1 MNITEYKVGAEEFQI
16 YYGKATIKDGFY
28 GIVNAD
34 ERFYHLVGKKSGFSV
49 TDLLH
54 PDDVDTFLKAL
65 TYIEKEPQCMLVRF
79 LTDMDTY
86 RCVYMKMSY
95 EGKVIQG
102 IRYFEMEI
110 TDIMAITDRYK
121 SVSEQIE
128 KYRRFMSVYDGVFLE
143 YSYETDC
150 LQFYEYFNGQ
160 SRRLYYRNLTE
171 AEAELRTNDSL
182 TEEQKDE
189 FISLAEMIHKRIGSF
204 RVSLDAEVL
213 SDYMKDVRFEC
224 NCALLYRDDVHYK
237 MIGLCHHIGK
247 LKPKQPYYMSEYA
260 VDSGTGVLNKK
271 AIQEYALEHIHNGK
285 KTGYFILLD
294 IDDFKLVNDRF
305 GHMFGD
311 EVLAKCAE
319 IFRSVTRTRGMVGR
333 FGGDEFM
340 LVLDNVPK
348 EEDLRRILKVI
359 DKHAKWAF
367 SEKEGFNIS
376 FSIGVAKFPDDGT
389 TYEELLKKADKCLY
403 IAKDKGKNR
412 YIIYREHLHDSVQ
425 TVNDPQRI
433 VGLKSAVSDAEKHI
447 LLTQMIVKL
456 HKEGKAA
463 LESVMEE
470 MQTYFDIDGICI
482 FAGEDMRRIYSRGNY
497 VNQVEELGFVYEP
510 AYQEL
515 FDVNGYYTESHLNRL
530 EKRSPLAHKAVIQQE
545 IGKFIQLILKEDG
558 VPKAVVSFDFFNRN
572 PKMGISD
579 TGMIQTIGRM
589 LAEIAIE
596 AD

>member
-1 MNITEYKVGAEEFQI
+1 MNITEYKVGADEFQI
-16 YYGKATIKDGFY
+16 YYGKATIKDGFC

-54 PDDVDTFLKAL
+54 PDDVGTFLKAL
-65 TYIEKEPQCMLVRF
+65 TYIEEEPQCMLVRF

-86 RCVYMKMSY
+86 RCVYMKISY
-95 EGKVIQG
+95 DGKVIRG
-102 IRYFEMEI
+102 VRYFEMEI
-110 TDIMAITDRYK
+110 TDIMAITERYK

-128 KYRRFMSVYDGVFLE
+128 KYRSFMSLHDGVFFE

-150 LQFYEYFNGQ
+150 IQFYEYFNGQ
-160 SRRLYYRNLTE
+160 SRRMYYRNLTE
-171 AEAELRTNDSL
+171 TEAELKRSSKLSD
-182 TEEQKDE
+182 EQKDE
-189 FISLAEMIHKRIGSF
+189 FFSLAEMIHKRIESF
-204 RVSLDAEVL
+204 KISFDAEVL
-213 SDYMKDVRFEC
+213 AEFMEDVRFEC

-237 MIGLCHHIGK
+237 MIGLCHPIGK
-247 LKPKQPYYMSEYA
+247 LKSTQPYYMSEYA
-260 VDSGTGVLNKK
+260 IDTGSGLLNKK
-271 AIQEYALEHIHNGK
+271 AIQEYALEHIHSGK
-285 KTGYFILLD
+285 KTGYFVLLD
-294 IDDFKLVNDRF
+294 VDDFKLVNDRF

-311 EVLAKCAE
+311 EVLSKCAE

-340 LVLDNVPK
+340 LVLDNVPN
-348 EEDLRRILKVI
+348 EEDLRRIFKVI

-412 YIIYREHLHDSVQ
+412 YIIYREHLHNAVQ
-425 TVNDPQRI
+425 TANDPQRI
-433 VGLKSAVSDAEKHI
+433 VGLKSAVSDAEKHT

-456 HKEGKAA
+456 HKEGKVA

-470 MQTYFDIDGICI
+470 MQTYFDIDGISI
-482 FAGEDMRRIYSRGNY
+482 FTGKEMQRTYSRGNY
-497 VNQVEELGFVYEP
+497 VNQVGQVGFIYESG
-510 AYQEL
+510 YQEL
-515 FDVNGYYTESHLNRL
+515 FDVNGYYSESHMNRV
-530 EKRSPLAHKAVIQQE
+530 EKRSPLAYRAIVQQE
-545 IGKFIQLILKEDG
+545 IGKFIQFILKEDG
-558 VPKAVVSFDFFNRN
+558 VPRAMVSFDFFNRN
-572 PKMGISD
+572 PKMGTTD
-579 TGMIQTIGRM
+579 MGMIQTIGRM

-596 AD
+596 E